1 MPTYKYIAI
10 DKDGKRIEAV
20 HSAESEKTL
29 VSTLS
34 ANQLTIVSITEQKKS
49 ILTFKKSAKIKTNDL
64 IRRRK
69 GSNLYY

>member
-10 DKDGKRIEAV
+10 DKDGKRIEAL

-34 ANQLTIVSITEQKKS
+34 ANQLTIVSITEQKKEH
-49 ILTFKKSAKIKTNDL
+49 LYL
-64 IRRRK
+64 RRVLK
-69 GSNLYY
+69 